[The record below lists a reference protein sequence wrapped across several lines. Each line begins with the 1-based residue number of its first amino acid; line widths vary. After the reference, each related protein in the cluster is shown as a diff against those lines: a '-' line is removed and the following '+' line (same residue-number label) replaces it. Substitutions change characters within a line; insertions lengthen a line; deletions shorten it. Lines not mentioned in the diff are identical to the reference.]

1 MKEIG
6 DVTALVF
13 DHGLG
18 LPIAERLA
26 RDCKRVLY
34 HSPWEEGFSTISK
47 GILGDGIPGIER
59 CDDYWSVKDEVD
71 LWVFPDIQ
79 HGGLQTELRSQGC
92 AVWGSGYASNLETNR
107 ELFLKVL
114 EQVGLDVPKFK
125 VCVGITALRRELKER
140 ENVYIKIS
148 KYRGSLE
155 TKHFRSWGLDA
166 NLLDLW
172 AVRFGGVRELV
183 RFLVFDAIETP
194 LEIGGDTYCV
204 GGQWPSPM
212 LHGIEAKDK
221 SYFSAVTRRDEMPDQ
236 IQAVNE
242 AFGPILAGYN
252 YANEWSVEI
261 RVLGDK
267 FYFIDPTCRMGLPS
281 TSSQLE
287 LWSNWSEILWAG
299 AHGEL
304 LDPEPL
310 GKFSAEI
317 ILNAKA
323 DEGLWPS
330 VEIPKELTQWVKLH
344 DCCEVDG
351 LRVFPRQAGDSEN
364 CGWLVAIGDS
374 PQETLDNLK
383 EYVAMLPD
391 GLSGDLSPIADVIK
405 EIEIEQAKGIEFSDE
420 TMPEPAEVL
429 ESV

>member
-1 MKEIG
+1 MKSVS

-34 HSPWEEGFSTISK
+34 HSPWEEGFSTINK

-71 LWVFPDIQ
+71 LWVMPDIQ
-79 HGGLQTELRSQGC
+79 HAGLQTELRVQGR
-92 AVWGSGYASNLETNR
+92 AVWGSGHASRLETNR
-107 ELFLKVL
+107 EYFLKVL
-114 EQVGLDVPKFK
+114 EQCGLDVPKFK
-125 VCVGITALRRELKER
+125 VCVGITALRQELKER

-155 TKHFRSWGLDA
+155 TKHFRSWQLDA

-204 GGQWPSPM
+204 NGQWPSLM
-212 LHGIEAKDK
+212 LHGLEAKDK
-221 SYFSAVTRRDEMPDQ
+221 SYFAAVTEQDSMPEQ
-236 IQAVNE
+236 VRQVNE
-242 AFGPILAGYN
+242 CFGPVLEKFG

-287 LWSNWSEILWAG
+287 LWDNWSEILWHG

-304 LDPEPL
+304 VDPEPTA
-310 GKFSAEI
+310 KFSAEI

-330 VEIPKELTQWVKLH
+330 AEIPDDLKQWVKLH

-351 LRVFPRQAGDSEN
+351 VRCFPRQAGDSEN

-374 PQETLDNLK
+374 PAETLETLK

-391 GLSGDLSPIADVIK
+391 GISGDLAPLADVIK
-405 EIEIEQAKGIEFSDE
+405 EIEVEEKKGIEFGNGE
-420 TMPEPAEVL
+420 NMPEPAEVL
-429 ESV
+429 